1 MPKPIL
7 NNRINRASIG
17 GIVSTFD
24 TYVNQAVTTN
34 SSPTFGNL
42 CISGDTLINGNL
54 YVEGNTTVIDS
65 LVSQFQDNIILLNN
79 NELGPGVTLLQAGI
93 EIDRGSNENYRIVYN
108 ETSNTF
114 RVGPIS
120 STKPVAIRE
129 ENPLNNGIMVWN
141 NSSNLVESVNQL
153 NLSVSILDTTNSTNV
168 TSGSLWTKG
177 GVGIDKDLFIN
188 GKMNMNGIVLQSNTS
203 NSNVLSSLSITA
215 PGDINLV
222 PSGLISIPDGIPLI
236 FGTTN
241 QSVSYNSGSS
251 TLKIKSGGS
260 ISYEFVTGSD
270 HYISIPNGVPLT
282 FSTSSEKVYADNSNN
297 MVVTGSKDIQLNPGA
312 SYKVL
317 IPLNTPLAFNNGNQ
331 TISANAGGDLSI
343 ASGNNIFLNPNVS
356 GGYIRIPTDN
366 KLKLGATGNQSVSSD
381 STNNLNMTSNNN
393 INITTNNVVLSNN
406 STLGWAYQ
414 KLSIDTSGNLIM
426 NAGTSGN
433 IIISNTHATSALT
446 VCGGVQIN
454 KTVTVNKGIV
464 LNSTSGSFVVTNN
477 GNVSDSGDNGSILN
491 IDLSK
496 SYPNVII
503 NGGDGSGDNGTGSSV
518 VIRSLSSVAKNLL
531 EIKSNSDTVG
541 SYYIGRD
548 NVSGS
553 RNFNINIPSYDEYN
567 STGDIPTF
575 TITTDNTTT
584 RLLDLE
590 TDTGH
595 LNIYGSL
602 ILHNTQESVN
612 TTTGSFV
619 LYGGLSVAKN
629 IYTNGTFTCVTRSI
643 HAVTIKQSETS
654 GTLLSIDTVNNNID
668 ITANKFNVND
678 LFMVKDDTTNDTTAS
693 LVITSD
699 SSVHINKVLR
709 INEQTEFNNTIDIN
723 HNYIINVPDPIDAND
738 VANKAYVDLVKQG
751 LFVKDSVKVGTTE
764 PLNLSNGF
772 VAGLVIDNYTLVVG
786 DRILIKDQ
794 TNPVENGVYI
804 IKSSGAPT
812 RTTDFEAGDHA
823 AGSFMFIE
831 NGANNANS
839 GWICNTTLSDIIG
852 TDPLTFTQFN
862 GVGLLQGGDAIYK
875 NVNVINVKV
884 DDYTIEIDN
893 VSNSLRSSSKGLGTG
908 LTGGSGSPLA
918 TSTDQSHI
926 NKVGTLIDG
935 TWNASNVGVPYGGT
949 GQTQFNKG
957 TILFGNDSG
966 SLLSDYSFVFDEE
979 NIRLG
984 VGINQPQSNLHIS
997 SVDSSVILIEANS
1010 DNSNVNAYPQLLFQS
1025 NNKDIGSVSI
1035 SRNADDF
1042 YVGHYAD
1049 AMIISNNFT
1058 TGGSSGSGG
1067 SIQFATDKTSRMT
1080 ILRNGYIGINT
1091 STPTSALDVNGITT
1105 LSDELLMYGNLNI
1118 QNTGASSFY
1127 FGGSGSIVG
1136 QLSLSNTSVAL
1147 NATSGGAIVIVG
1159 GVSVGA
1165 NMIVGDSLNVNGTTT
1180 LNKLHFNSVTSGNG
1194 GGGSTIVNYIQ
1205 TPDNNDNAYSFSPI
1219 HMIRYTDYNNPIMSF
1234 LENGIKL
1241 NNNSSLC
1248 IGGNSGVAGGY
1259 TLNFDTTIGN
1269 LHITPY
1275 NTSVTNGCVIIGTNG
1290 NLSDVKLLGDNSN
1303 VYWNSKLDTLQLND
1317 SALYLSNTLNNPN
1330 HSFTINSP
1338 DNNGKTIIK
1347 SVDGNMGNGSFSTTG
1362 NLNIQMNTT
1371 FSNASGGGLV
1381 SYTPGN
1387 TSSSFLFGDDV
1398 TVYFGG
1404 TNIFNGSLSFGNNGE
1419 NVPLNNTS
1427 GNSSWTYLG
1436 VLSNVQF
1443 DLYEKSY
1450 SLHVS
1455 VSVNGTDL
1463 AAKHHYNNVPE
1474 SGIIPVIYIYNDNDI
1489 TEARYH
1495 AFISIP
1501 SNTSLSLNV
1510 SNNETPFSYS
1520 KEGYSAL
1527 PDGTISGF
1535 NSGTWSLDY
1544 TTTSMGPGHGDHHL
1558 GDIYANNISISNN
1571 IPIVSYNNTGGSK
1584 DIGIA
1589 LQRYQ
1594 YTNDASLGDIINDTP
1609 TFTLTL
1615 PSQVTMDLNRLKL
1628 SGGSLVENYY
1638 TGWWVKYNTQVRKI
1652 VAYSGFQ
1659 EIATIDSDWTSK
1671 PTTGDTV
1678 YLYNNN
1684 NVCSYYNETN
1694 KRLHHGYVTN
1704 PHVDSVVTVNEYI
1717 NVQMND
1723 LYSNNVNAT
1732 GTLRIYNTTDNVN
1745 LTDGGSLTVLG
1756 GASVAKT
1763 LLVGN
1768 KIGINSGSFFVPD
1781 ESLHIKN
1788 SNTDSSILL
1797 ENNNTNG
1804 SNGSSISFKNNINY
1818 FKFSLDNASNLFKLS
1833 STSGTLLTFNSSGCV
1848 SIGTET
1854 VISPLTIAG
1863 GHLICT
1869 DNDNSYLG
1877 LNGGNSDSI
1886 NDGNAQLILNGSN
1899 KSSEPGNVAVYLGGT
1914 SGNFNINNGT
1924 NGNVLLNINN
1934 GGIVNIYNSTSSTID
1949 SGSLLLNGGI
1959 TIKST
1964 SNSMSITSGGG
1975 MTVMGGMSVIKDLYI
1990 GGKVFIE
1997 GELNA
2002 SGAVSQPEISFNN
2015 TTNCTIIEVGNM
2027 NLMRFSSQGILVF
2040 YVNVT
2045 PTVSRDYC
2053 SFQFELPDRVSNLM
2067 NRGECVLNVSGWT
2080 NESDVIPLFNVIGV
2094 GITGT
2099 RRCLVKFV
2107 SANTDIHYLTIQCIY
2122 TI

>member
-7 NNRINRASIG
+7 NNRNNKASIG
-17 GIVSTFD
+17 GIVSNFD

-42 CISGDTLINGNL
+42 YISGDTLINGNL

-65 LVSQFQDNIILLNN
+65 LVSQFSDNIILLNN

-129 ENPLNNGIMVWN
+129 DNPLNNGIMVWN

-153 NLSVSILDTTNSTNV
+153 NLSVSISDTTNCASV

-177 GVGIDKDLFIN
+177 GVGIGKDMFIN
-188 GKMNMNGIVLQSNTS
+188 GKINMNGNILQSNTA
-203 NSNVLSSLSITA
+203 NSLSVA
-215 PGDINLV
+215 SPGDINFV
-222 PSGLISIPDGIPLI
+222 PSGIISIPDSIPLI

-241 QSVSYNSGSS
+241 QSVSYNAGSS

-282 FSTSSEKVYADNSNN
+282 FSTANEKIYTDNSNN
-297 MVVTGSKDIQLNPGA
+297 MVIAGSKDILLNPGSSA
-312 SYKVL
+312 YKVI
-317 IPLNTPLAFNNGNQ
+317 IPVNTPLVFNNVNQ
-331 TISANAGGDLSI
+331 SISANAGGDLSI
-343 ASGNNIFLNPNVS
+343 VAGNNILLNPSVS

-366 KLKLGATGNQSVSSD
+366 KLKLGATGNQSLSSD
-381 STNNLNMTSNNN
+381 SSNNININANSN
-393 INITTNNVVLSNN
+393 INITTANVVLSNN
-406 STLGWAYQ
+406 STIGWDYQ
-414 KLSIDTSGNLIM
+414 KLSRDTSGNLLM

-433 IIISNTHATSALT
+433 VIISNTHATSALT
-446 VCGGVQIN
+446 VCGGVQVD

-477 GNVSDSGDNGSILN
+477 GNVSSSSGNSTSNIVD

-496 SYPNVII
+496 SIPHVII
-503 NGGDGSGDNGTGSSV
+503 NGGDGLGDSGTGSSL
-518 VIRSLSSVAKNLL
+518 VISSLTNDAKNLL

-548 NVSGS
+548 NASGS
-553 RNFNINIPSYDEYN
+553 RNFNINIPSYNQYN
-567 STGDIPTF
+567 NIGDIPTF

-602 ILHNTQESVN
+602 ILHNTQDSVN

-629 IYTNGTFTCVTRSI
+629 IYTNGTFTCITSSI
-643 HAVTIKQSETS
+643 NAVTIKQSETS
-654 GTLLSIDTVNNNID
+654 GTLLSIDTTDDNID
-668 ITANKFNVND
+668 ITANRFNVNNS
-678 LFMVKDDTTNDTTAS
+678 FMVKGDTTNDTTAS

-699 SSVHINKVLR
+699 NSVNINKVLR
-709 INEQTEFNNTIDIN
+709 VNEQAEFNNTIDIN

-738 VANKAYVDLVKQG
+738 VANKGYVDLVKQG

-772 VAGLVIDNYTLVVG
+772 VAGLVIDSYTLVVG

-794 TNPVENGVYI
+794 SNPVENGIYI

-812 RTTDFEAGDHA
+812 RAIDFAVDEHA
-823 AGSFMFIE
+823 SGSFMFIE
-831 NGANNANS
+831 NGSNNANS
-839 GWICNTTLSDIIG
+839 GWICNTTSSDIIG

-862 GVGLLQGGDAIYK
+862 GVGLLVGGDAIYK

-908 LTGGSGSPLA
+908 LRGGSGSPLE

-926 NKVGTLIDG
+926 NKVGNIING
-935 TWNASNVGVPYGGT
+935 TWSADNIGVPYGGT

-957 TILFGNDSG
+957 TILYGNDTG

-997 SVDSSVILIEANS
+997 SVDSSVILIEADS
-1010 DNSNVNAYPQLLFQS
+1010 DNSNMNAYPQLLFQS
-1025 NNKDIGSVSI
+1025 NNKDVGSVSI

-1042 YVGHYAD
+1042 YEGHYAD

-1058 TGGSSGSGG
+1058 TGGLSGSGG
-1067 SIQFATDKTSRMT
+1067 SIQFSTDKVSRMT
-1080 ILRNGYIGINT
+1080 ILRNGYVGINN
-1091 STPTSALDVNGITT
+1091 STPTSALDVNGRVT
-1105 LSDELLMYGNLNI
+1105 LSDELLIYGNINI

-1127 FGGSGSIVG
+1127 FGGSGSING
-1136 QLSLSNTSVAL
+1136 QLSLTNTNVAV
-1147 NATSGGAIVIVG
+1147 NAESGGAIIIAG
-1159 GVSVGA
+1159 GASVGA
-1165 NMIVGDSLNVNGTTT
+1165 NMIIGDSLTVNGTTA
-1180 LNKLHFNSVTSGNG
+1180 LNKLHFNSVTSGG
-1194 GGGSTIVNYIQ
+1194 GVGSGGSVVNYIQ

-1219 HMIRYTDYNNPIMSF
+1219 HVIRYTDYNNPIMSF

-1259 TLNFDTTIGN
+1259 TFNFDTTIGN

-1290 NLSDVKLLGDNSN
+1290 NLSDLKLLGDNSN
-1303 VYWNSKLDTLQLND
+1303 VYWSSKLDTLQLND
-1317 SALYLSNTLNNPN
+1317 SILQLCNTLNNPK
-1330 HSFTINSP
+1330 HVFSINSP
-1338 DNNGKTIIK
+1338 DNDGRTVVK
-1347 SVDGNMGNGSFSTTG
+1347 SVNDNGSFNTTG
-1362 NLNIQMNTT
+1362 NLNIQMNTK
-1371 FSNASGGGLV
+1371 FSNVSGGGLV
-1381 SYTPGN
+1381 SYIPGN
-1387 TSSSFLFGDDV
+1387 TSSSFSFGEDV

-1404 TNIFNGSLSFGNNGE
+1404 TNVFNGSLSFGNNGE
-1419 NVPLNNTS
+1419 NVQLSNTTGS
-1427 GNSSWTYLG
+1427 SSWTYMG
-1436 VLSNVQF
+1436 ILSNVQF
-1443 DLYEKSY
+1443 DLYDKSY
-1450 SLHVS
+1450 WLHVS
-1455 VSVNGTDL
+1455 ASVNGSELL
-1463 AAKHHYNNVPE
+1463 ANHHYNNVPE
-1474 SGIIPVIYIYNDNDI
+1474 SGIVPVIYIYNDNDVM
-1489 TEARYH
+1489 EPRYH
-1495 AFISIP
+1495 AFINIP

-1510 SNNETPFSYS
+1510 SNNELPFSYS
-1520 KEGYSAL
+1520 KEGYNVV
-1527 PDGTISGF
+1527 PDGTVSGF
-1535 NSGTWSLDY
+1535 NSGKWTLDY
-1544 TTTSMGPGHGDHHL
+1544 TTNTTGHGDHHL
-1558 GDIYANNISISNN
+1558 GNIFANDISISNN
-1571 IPIVSYNNTGGSK
+1571 IPVVSYNNTGGSK

-1594 YTNDASLGDIINDTP
+1594 YTNDASLGDIVNDTP
-1609 TFTLTL
+1609 AFTLTL

-1628 SGGSLVENYY
+1628 TGGSLVDNYY
-1638 TGWWVKYNTQVRKI
+1638 TGWWVKCNTQVRKI

-1659 EIATIDSDWTSK
+1659 EIATIDADWTSQ
-1671 PTTGDTV
+1671 PQTGDIV

-1684 NVCSYYNETN
+1684 NVCSYYNESD

-1704 PHVDSVVTVNEYI
+1704 PHVDSTLTVNEYI

-1723 LYSNNVNAT
+1723 LYSNNVNAS
-1732 GTLRIYNTTDNVN
+1732 GTLRIYDTTDNVN
-1745 LTDGGSLTVLG
+1745 STDGGSLTVLG

-1763 LLVGN
+1763 LLIGN
-1768 KIGINSGSFFVPD
+1768 KLGINNDSFFVP
-1781 ESLHIKN
+1781 EERIHIKN
-1788 SNTDSSILL
+1788 SNTDSSVLL

-1804 SNGSSISFKNNINY
+1804 SYSSSISFKNNINY

-1833 STSGTLLTFNSSGCV
+1833 NNNGVLLAFNSSGSV

-1854 VISPLTIAG
+1854 VISPLTIAN

-1877 LNGGNSDSI
+1877 LNGGNSDSV

-1899 KSSEPGNVAVYLGGT
+1899 KLSDPGNASIYLGGT
-1914 SGNFNINNGT
+1914 SGNFNIKNGT
-1924 NGNVLLNINN
+1924 SGNELLNMSNV
-1934 GGIVNIYNSTSSTID
+1934 GVVNIYNSTSSTID
-1949 SGSLLLNGGI
+1949 NASLILKGGI
-1959 TIKST
+1959 AIQCT
-1964 SNSMSITSGGG
+1964 SNSASITSGGA

-2015 TTNCTIIEVGNM
+2015 TTNCTIIEVGNV

-2040 YVNVT
+2040 YINVT

-2053 SFQFELPDRVSNLM
+2053 SFRFELPDRVSNLT
-2067 NRGECVLNVSGWT
+2067 NRGECVLNVSGWSNDT
-2080 NESDVIPLFNVIGV
+2080 DIIPLFNVIGV
-2094 GITGT
+2094 GISGT
-2099 RRCLVKFV
+2099 KRCLVKFV
-2107 SANTDIHYLTIQCIY
+2107 SASTDIHYLTVQCIY